1 MDRERIRALG
11 VPEDLVPLVR
21 GFRICA
27 TCFEPYEFRLQGAV
41 SRQRC
46 RCPDKV
52 PEGRTWPG
60 YDFNEHLHLCEC
72 CSMMVLRSGSRWS
85 VWFCEACK
93 GRVDEL
99 NRTAGGCVI
108 PIGRHSLMNGVGV
121 SGREVSSAGEY
132 EIDAIVE
139 AFLDDLVGVFG
150 AQERLHAFAAARR
163 REIASELGFPS
174 GEDIDLPVWLESLA
188 AAATTDSSGSAT
200 LRLSRSF
207 ANGLAT
213 SDPDIRAV
221 GVVTVSRWHTRSSK
235 TRSRTFAATSRKG
248 SSGAF
253 TE

>member
-11 VPEDLVPLVR
+11 VPEDLVPLVP

-85 VWFCEACK
+85 GWFCEACK
-93 GRVDEL
+93 GQVDEL
-99 NRTAGGCVI
+99 NRAAGGSVI

-121 SGREVSSAGEY
+121 SGREVSSAGED
-132 EIDAIVE
+132 ELDAIAE
-139 AFLDDLVGVFG
+139 AFLDDLMGVFG
-150 AQERLHAFAAARR
+150 AQERLHRFAAARR
-163 REIASELGFPS
+163 REIAGELGFPS
-174 GEDIDLPVWLESLA
+174 GEDIDLPVWLDSLA
-188 AAATTDSSGSAT
+188 AAAA
-200 LRLSRSF
+200 
-207 ANGLAT
+207 
-213 SDPDIRAV
+213 
-221 GVVTVSRWHTRSSK
+221 RSSSELGEAWSFEEL
-235 TRSRTFAATSRKG
+235 REWFIRV
-248 SSGAF
+248 
-253 TE
+253 